1 MLTVQ
6 VTQVIEC
13 TPDELLR
20 FVMDPDRHEFAF
32 WARVAGIPGSVTVS
46 RVDRTGRT

>member
-6 VTQVIEC
+6 VTQVIDC
-13 TPDELLR
+13 TPDELLQ
-20 FVMDPDRHEFAF
+20 FVMDPDRYEFAF

-46 RVDRTGRT
+46 